1 MPKLSMAYKVYT
13 TQEFDDNF
21 NSLDESEKIRVRK
34 IMNQLKE
41 NGDDVGK
48 PLRYPYFREKKFESK
63 RLYFL
68 VYKNYMVVLA
78 IAISD
83 KKTQQETI
91 DKIVLELKSYKEI
104 IEKKIKG
111 L

>member
-1 MPKLSMAYKVYT
+1 MPYRIFT
-13 TQEFDDNF
+13 TKEFDDDF
-21 NSLDESEKIRVRK
+21 DSLDESEKARVRK
-34 IMNQLKE
+34 ILNQIKE
-41 NGDDVGK
+41 KGDDVGK

-68 VYKNYMVVLA
+68 VYEDKLIILA
-78 IAISD
+78 LAISD

-91 DKIVLELKSYKEI
+91 NRIVAELKNYRDI
-104 IEKKIKG
+104 IEEKIRG

>member
-1 MPKLSMAYKVYT
+1 MAYTVYT
-13 TQEFDDNF
+13 TKEFDDNF
-21 NSLDESEKIRVRK
+21 NDLDESEKARVRK
-34 IMNQLKE
+34 ILNQLKE
-41 NGDDVGK
+41 NGDNVGK
-48 PLRYPYFREKKFESK
+48 PLKYPYFREKKFEGK
-63 RLYFL
+63 RVYFL
-68 VYKNYMVVLA
+68 VYENYMVILA

-91 DKIVLELKSYKEI
+91 NRIVLELNNYKDV

>member
-1 MPKLSMAYKVYT
+1 
-13 TQEFDDNF
+13 
-21 NSLDESEKIRVRK
+21 
-34 IMNQLKE
+34 MNQLKE
-41 NGDDVGK
+41 NGDNVGK
-48 PLRYPYFREKKFESK
+48 PLRYPYFREKKFEGK
-63 RLYFL
+63 RVYLL
-68 VYKNYMVVLA
+68 VYENYMVILA

-91 DKIVLELKSYKEI
+91 NRIVLELNNYKEV

>member
-1 MPKLSMAYKVYT
+1 MAYAVYT
-13 TQEFDDNF
+13 TKEFDENF
-21 NSLDESEKIRVRK
+21 NDLDESEKARVRK
-34 IMNQLKE
+34 ILNQLKE
-41 NGDDVGK
+41 NGDNVGK
-48 PLRYPYFREKKFESK
+48 PLKYPYFREKKFEGK

-68 VYKNYMVVLA
+68 VYENYMVILA

-91 DKIVLELKSYKEI
+91 NRIVLELKNYKEI
-104 IEKKIKG
+104 IEKRIRE